1 MTEYTRENMPEG
13 LKLAAQYEWPKD
25 AYFVAVY
32 NGMEVDFVDD
42 CDRPPM
48 CDHEYSREEHAAA
61 RQALGLDKQFC
72 NYPDCKCP
80 IDKTTVCAMGL
91 PTEAE
96 EEAWREKE
104 KQHLGSMATMR
115 GPDHCRKQLR
125 YQNANGQDWID
136 EFART
141 STVDEF
147 RGAMKFT
154 IGKYNRRAG
163 KKDELIREIEKMRDY
178 CDRWISYE
186 ESLK

>member
-48 CDHEYSREEHAAA
+48 CDHEFSREQHAAA
-61 RQALGLDKQFC
+61 RQALGLDQWSEGQRLTESE
-72 NYPDCKCP
+72 YYE
-80 IDKTTVCAMGL
+80 T
-91 PTEAE
+91 TEAE

-104 KQHLGSMATMR
+104 KQHLASMATMR
-115 GPDHCRKQLR
+115 GPDPHRKQLR
-125 YQNANGQDWID
+125 YQDATGQDWID

-163 KKDELIREIEKMRDY
+163 KKDELIKEIEKMRDY
-178 CDRWISYE
+178 CDRWIAYE

>member
-1 MTEYTRENMPEG
+1 MTEYTRENMPDD
-13 LKLAAQYEWPKD
+13 LRWLAENVSEWPKYISGVYPKSGVIACYVRGCGKAKESVACEID
-25 AYFVAVY
+25 SIAWKVNEAYTR
-32 NGMEVDFVDD
+32 DQWQ
-42 CDRPPM
+42 
-48 CDHEYSREEHAAA
+48 AA
-61 RQALGLDKQFC
+61 RQTLGLDQ
-72 NYPDCKCP
+72 PE
-80 IDKTTVCAMGL
+80 V
-91 PTEAE
+91 TEAE

-125 YQNANGQDWID
+125 YQSANGEDWID

-163 KKDELIREIEKMRDY
+163 KKDELIKEIEKMRDY